1 MVFEKLKV
9 VILTVNT
16 KRLIQIVLCFP
27 KLGFVFA
34 NYCTLKMYF
43 MLSLNFVQI
52 TDDLDSK
59 IILAESK

>member
-52 TDDLDSK
+52 TDDLD
-59 IILAESK
+59 